1 MYFTRFIGEA
11 AKCKFNGNI
20 LITDITVEAFKKNFN
35 GNAAIISTTVEK
47 NIL

>member
-1 MYFTRFIGEA
+1 MYFTRFTGEA
-11 AKCKFNGNI
+11 AKYKFNVNT
-20 LITDITVEAFKKNFN
+20 LIADITVEAFKKNFN